1 MSEKGLFASICGFF
15 KGLFSSDSEQS
26 VSNTSANS
34 DGLTG
39 VERYIRNQAASTTSQ
54 MTGVERYIQNQASAP
69 ALTGVA
75 RYILN
80 QASAPALTGVEKYIR
95 NNG

>member
-1 MSEKGLFASICGFF
+1 MSLLSSICDFF
-15 KGLFSSDSEQS
+15 GNLFSSDTAQS
-26 VSNTSANS
+26 SQSNN

-39 VERYIRNQAASTTSQ
+39 VERYIRDQKSSESKPL
-54 MTGVERYIQNQASAP
+54 TGVEQYIQNQP

-80 QASAPALTGVEKYIR
+80 QANAPKLTSVEQYIR
-95 NNG
+95 NQG